1 MSAGLLTGINLLFS
15 GILALI
21 VLSLLGGV
29 SPSQVFEVGA
39 IAVATIFASSAW
51 GTMVALWRDK
61 TFQAIAVSLLGL
73 VLYLAISELIATR
86 NTKLPIP
93 GIQGVAELLSPIR
106 TTVVVSRPIPS
117 VESTG
122 RWNLVIGSCA
132 TMLILG
138 ATFYLLAV
146 ARLRIWNPSREG
158 RPKVDEEESES
169 HLDGGGGKAA
179 SVSKGWQARQPRR
192 VWDNPILWREVC
204 TWAYGRKVLLIRLSY
219 LLFGSLIAFG
229 LHSTISESKTSM
241 AGGLSDG
248 LVPAA
253 ALLLGPLLVVSMIII
268 NALAVNSITNER
280 DGQALDLLLVSEITP
295 SKFIFGK
302 MLGILY
308 VAKEMVVFPIAL
320 SIWMYLADELSG
332 ENLFFLVF
340 GLLVVD
346 IFVAMLGLH
355 CGMVYSRSTTAIG
368 TSLGTVFFLFL
379 GILTCM
385 LIMISFRGSFGRQ
398 LAPFLAIILGGGT
411 GLYVAL
417 GSRNPSPAITLAAFG
432 LPFLTF
438 FAITSF
444 ILRGQELTVFS
455 TVSVAYG
462 FATLAMMIPA
472 LSEFEFSFG
481 RSQAADNEG

>member
-1 MSAGLLTGINLLFS
+1 MVFQILAPLQLVLLMFVACLAGCTAVSNEKDKRTLILVLMTTLSNQELVVGKMSAGLLTGINLLFS

-86 NTKLPIP
+86 NAKLPIP

-106 TTVVVSRPIPS
+106 TTIVVSRPIPS
-117 VESTG
+117 VASTG

-192 VWDNPILWREVC
+192 VWITRSCGARCV
-204 TWAYGRKVLLIRLSY
+204 
-219 LLFGSLIAFG
+219 
-229 LHSTISESKTSM
+229 
-241 AGGLSDG
+241 
-248 LVPAA
+248 
-253 ALLLGPLLVVSMIII
+253 LGPTV
-268 NALAVNSITNER
+268 
-280 DGQALDLLLVSEITP
+280 
-295 SKFIFGK
+295 GK
-302 MLGILY
+302 
-308 VAKEMVVFPIAL
+308 
-320 SIWMYLADELSG
+320 
-332 ENLFFLVF
+332 
-340 GLLVVD
+340 
-346 IFVAMLGLH
+346 
-355 CGMVYSRSTTAIG
+355 C
-368 TSLGTVFFLFL
+368 
-379 GILTCM
+379 C
-385 LIMISFRGSFGRQ
+385 SF
-398 LAPFLAIILGGGT
+398 
-411 GLYVAL
+411 
-417 GSRNPSPAITLAAFG
+417 AFR
-432 LPFLTF
+432 
-438 FAITSF
+438 IYCSD
-444 ILRGQELTVFS
+444 R
-455 TVSVAYG
+455 
-462 FATLAMMIPA
+462 
-472 LSEFEFSFG
+472 
-481 RSQAADNEG
+481 